1 MYVNTELLL
10 LPVVVAE
17 GRYHICQQICYW
29 FPCGVL
35 FSLVL
40 PGNEHFYSAYSLL

>member
-17 GRYHICQQICYW
+17 GWYHICQHCYW